1 MNRKIIALILTGII
15 SVLLITGCSSQTE
28 SAGGTDAEKTQESA
42 QEETATVL
50 PADAKIGIAYTEGS
64 GEFTS
69 FFIVKAMSN
78 LVAAGVPEG
87 NIEKIGGSGEEL
99 AANAQKLI
107 DSQCSALMIGNANEE
122 NAPGITDAAVKAN
135 IPVVYFGTSPGE
147 AEIARW
153 EKEGLRAAYAGS
165 SYDQSAE
172 KRADLIDS
180 ADMEKIDLNEDGEI
194 GFVVLYSGEDKA
206 GDQVN
211 RDTVRILEER
221 GTAVYELTQDD
232 EEEASEEESEEAE
245 ETVEKEADT
254 YDETARENA
263 REQVI
268 EWMTDY
274 GKQLE
279 VIICA
284 DDMQALGAW
293 DAVSEEKKRVGHDV
307 LIMGFDS
314 NTESLEEVAAGNIRS
329 SFFNDFMEQSKNA
342 SDAVLAYLKGI
353 EVQRCAMSEYVSVTV
368 DNAQEILDISM
379 KTQENDPDSDTE
391 ENTEEE

>member
-1 MNRKIIALILTGII
+1 M
-15 SVLLITGCSSQTE
+15 Q
-28 SAGGTDAEKTQESA
+28 
-42 QEETATVL
+42 
-50 PADAKIGIAYTEGS
+50 
-64 GEFTS
+64 
-69 FFIVKAMSN
+69 
-78 LVAAGVPEG
+78 
-87 NIEKIGGSGEEL
+87 
-99 AANAQKLI
+99 
-107 DSQCSALMIGNANEE
+107 
-122 NAPGITDAAVKAN
+122 AV
-135 IPVVYFGTSPGE
+135 V
-147 AEIARW
+147 
-153 EKEGLRAAYAGS
+153 
-165 SYDQSAE
+165 
-172 KRADLIDS
+172 
-180 ADMEKIDLNEDGEI
+180 NEDGEI

-245 ETVEKEADT
+245 ETVEEEADT